1 MHTQEAPPHE
11 DKDEMYYLTNNH
23 EMARPQHLYEYSL
36 IYGLV
41 TNRCVY
47 YILFEP
53 VLRIYALVTCVKFNG
68 LCTHVIVCL
77 EAHFFGTAVLIP
89 D

>member
-11 DKDEMYYLTNNH
+11 GKDEMYYLTNDH
-23 EMARPQHLYEYSL
+23 EMARPQHLYDYSL

-53 VLRIYALVTCVKFNG
+53 VLRIYALCQIQ
-68 LCTHVIVCL
+68 CTHVIVCL
-77 EAHFFGTAVLIP
+77 EVHSGSFLRNGGAEL
-89 D
+89 